1 MYTQHR
7 NFPFIYMFSAGQS
20 HLVIHIPETV
30 GIHRPSFQE
39 WVMSFESK
47 LYLVN
52 PILASSPRID
62 VVVHIFGSADIFS
75 LWYRLI
81 KE

>member
-1 MYTQHR
+1 
-7 NFPFIYMFSAGQS
+7 
-20 HLVIHIPETV
+20 
-30 GIHRPSFQE
+30 
-39 WVMSFESK
+39 MSFESK

-62 VVVHIFGSADIFS
+62 IVVHIFGSADIFS

-81 KE
+81 KEWAILWDRLGNGMGFSMISGIMFEQAGSLFFGM